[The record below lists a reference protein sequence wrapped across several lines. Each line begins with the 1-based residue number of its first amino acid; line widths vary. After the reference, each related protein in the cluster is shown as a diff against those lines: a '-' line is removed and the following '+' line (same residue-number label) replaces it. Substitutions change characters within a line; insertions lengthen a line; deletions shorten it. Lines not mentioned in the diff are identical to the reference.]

1 MMLAVAHIGG
11 RVASGGGFFFI
22 WPLLFLLL
30 VGLVVL
36 IFVGRSRRQGSWMPQ
51 ARPGLTV
58 LEERYAS
65 GDIEREEYLAK
76 REDLASWSK
85 KPDKKKK

>member
-1 MMLAVAHIGG
+1 MMLNLAHIGG
-11 RVASGGGFFFI
+11 RVAGGGLFFI

-30 VGLVVL
+30 AGLV
-36 IFVGRSRRQGSWMPQ
+36 IFMFVGRTRRQGSWMPQ
-51 ARPGLTV
+51 ASPGLTV